1 MTNPK
6 IPEVWYVSMSVIGGP
21 NLLTRPR
28 YAGLLAQRL
37 NASHQANQIITRYY
51 TLLPDQLLLLIE
63 VMKTSYHDWLE
74 EFKHNTARDICK
86 SLATDK
92 DEDRRAWYE
101 IFVNRDHKGE
111 EVFWSKTE
119 SHQVSSRKQYEAF
132 QGKMFNAPVK
142 AGYVNDGGAYPY
154 GMSEINRAGIL
165 YKEMEFPEDSRGV

>member
-6 IPEVWYVSMSVIGGP
+6 FSEIWYLSMSVIGGP

-28 YAGLLAQRL
+28 YAGLLARRI
-37 NASHQANQIITRYY
+37 NASHEAEQIITRYY

-63 VMKTSYHDWLE
+63 PVKIAYQDWMK

-92 DEDRRAWYE
+92 EEDRRAWYE
-101 IFVNRDHKGE
+101 IFVNRDHNGE
-111 EVFWSKTE
+111 DVFWSKTE
-119 SHQVSSRKQYEAF
+119 AHQVASRNQYETF
-132 QGKMFNAPVK
+132 QAQMFNAPVK

-154 GMSEINRAGIL
+154 GMAHMNRAGIL
-165 YKEMEFPEDSRGV
+165 YKEMEFPEDNRDV